1 MRHFF
6 PRALRRLLLPRPILG
21 LPGRVLAP
29 ARPPGLIAPPRLPQ
43 RPLPRSLGARRPAVD
58 VAPVAPPANPRLPP
72 APATQEHPRRLLH
85 EALPRRGT
93 GASVPTGAML
103 QTLLQQRRLAGRG
116 WAVGGCVRLPPSC
129 SSRIRASLLLDMPRS
144 GQTSHERANFRSAP
158 PMPAVC
164 TLPLRSGSV
173 RIEFRRE
180 PGIGHRR
187 RPGSWR
193 GEGIP
198 LRRGLST
205 ESSSSFDP
213 PTLEVDLDGLV
224 GAGAVPLR
232 GEACCRPCVVW
243 FPGLRVRS
251 AR

>member
-180 PGIGHRR
+180 PGIGHTNGTRAFATRR
-187 RPGSWR
+187 T
-193 GEGIP
+193 
-198 LRRGLST
+198 LRAQFAADR
-205 ESSSSFDP
+205 SS
-213 PTLEVDLDGLV
+213 PTSRLLLGGGDRTV
-224 GAGAVPLR
+224 
-232 GEACCRPCVVW
+232 
-243 FPGLRVRS
+243 FQ
-251 AR
+251 

>member
-180 PGIGHRR
+180 PGIGH
-187 RPGSWR
+187 S
-193 GEGIP
+193 
-198 LRRGLST
+198 LRDACRNG
-205 ESSSSFDP
+205 
-213 PTLEVDLDGLV
+213 DGLAHGPHDRACARQLGPRCAHHGEEPAPPFPRQIEPRIRGWSRRV
-224 GAGAVPLR
+224 IPPL
-232 GEACCRPCVVW
+232 
-243 FPGLRVRS
+243 
-251 AR
+251 